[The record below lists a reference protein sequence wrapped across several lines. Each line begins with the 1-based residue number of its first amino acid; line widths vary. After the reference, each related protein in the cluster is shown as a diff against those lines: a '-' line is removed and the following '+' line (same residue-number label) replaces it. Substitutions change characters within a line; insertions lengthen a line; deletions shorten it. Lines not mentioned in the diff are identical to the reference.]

1 MVSHTSYAS
10 PYGPLMIGWEDDR
23 ILFIGPHREGVPCV
37 PPAGPAIVAI
47 TQLNE
52 YFRGQ
57 RTCFDLPFLL
67 TGTEFQKSVWNY
79 LIQIPYG
86 QVRSYGQIAAAIGNP
101 KAARA
106 VGSACNRN
114 PLWILIPCHRVVGKN
129 GNLTGYAGGL
139 SMKQA
144 LLELEQSYKNTPEV

>member
-1 MVSHTSYAS
+1 MISHTSFAS
-10 PYGPLMIGWEDDR
+10 PYGPLMIGWENES
-23 ILFIGPHREGVPCV
+23 ILFIGPHRKDVPCV
-37 PPAGPAIVAI
+37 PPSGPAIAAMA
-47 TQLNE
+47 QLDE

-57 RTCFDLPFLL
+57 RSRFDLPFLL
-67 TGTEFQKSVWNY
+67 IGTEFQKSVWNY

-129 GNLTGYAGGL
+129 GSLTGYAGGL